1 MMIINQRNCWASG
14 NHSEGL
20 RGFPRCT
27 DHKATMPRCECRQRL
42 SATHGKL
49 CGAVD
54 HLLVTWLLIFTG
66 EFFVIMIQGVL
77 NSGTPKWMVYNGK
90 SYKWMIWGYPQW
102 IENPHIP
109 ATYKPLDQPVDLFGV
124 FHGSIVFLFL
134 EKPEVQSCWIRQ
146 KDFKHYADLLTT
158 VEPNHV
164 EILIHLPFIS
174 FIRICLESPRLLHQP
189 YSTKRSATAYV
200 HNSFR
205 MYIPNI
211 PDISKAQLLTHPIF

>member
-1 MMIINQRNCWASG
+1 
-14 NHSEGL
+14 
-20 RGFPRCT
+20 
-27 DHKATMPRCECRQRL
+27 
-42 SATHGKL
+42 
-49 CGAVD
+49 
-54 HLLVTWLLIFTG
+54 
-66 EFFVIMIQGVL
+66 MIQGVL

-164 EILIHLPFIS
+164 EILIHLPFI
-174 FIRICLESPRLLHQP
+174 FHQ
-189 YSTKRSATAYV
+189 
-200 HNSFR
+200 NMFR
-205 MYIPNI
+205 
-211 PDISKAQLLTHPIF
+211 ISKTSSSTIFNQKISHSICSQ